1 MKKYKISMIVLM
13 ALSLIFTCVCLVFLD
28 DKIPTHIGINGEP
41 DMFGTKY
48 FMLLFPGVSIL
59 IGTIMLLVSKFAKV
73 TDNYSK
79 YLLLTGTILEYVFIS
94 INIIFVVF
102 ALVYNENQPAFDV
115 SKIIMIV
122 MGTMLI
128 LLSNFMPKIEKN
140 RTLGLKTYWSMY
152 NEVTW
157 QKSHRFIGIAG
168 MIAGFLIILSGVFFK
183 DIVNFIILMSLILTV
198 VISSTIAS
206 YVYYKQEKNKENN
219 SQN

>member
-1 MKKYKISMIVLM
+1 
-13 ALSLIFTCVCLVFLD
+13 
-28 DKIPTHIGINGEP
+28 
-41 DMFGTKY
+41 
-48 FMLLFPGVSIL
+48 
-59 IGTIMLLVSKFAKV
+59 
-73 TDNYSK
+73 
-79 YLLLTGTILEYVFIS
+79 
-94 INIIFVVF
+94 
-102 ALVYNENQPAFDV
+102 
-115 SKIIMIV
+115 MIV